1 MRYYEVN
8 RFLCFVKGL
17 RSKIIE
23 KMVNCVASPHARV
36 LFYGSVPRHMTRDCN
51 CFDSLFCYIIF
62 SFSFLAVEN
71 ALFEMHVSILVR
83 IWKKPTVLVPTKHI
97 CNIG

>member
-8 RFLCFVKGL
+8 RFSCFVEGL
-17 RSKIIE
+17 RLKIIE
-23 KMVNCVASPHARV
+23 KMVNCAASPHARV
-36 LFYGSVPRHMTRDCN
+36 LLYGSVPRHMTRDCN

-71 ALFEMHVSILVR
+71 ALLFEMHVSILLEYG
-83 IWKKPTVLVPTKHI
+83 KSQQY
-97 CNIG
+97 